1 MLPVQFDLPAN
12 SQIFGRMAA
21 AAGLHGILY
30 PSARQKGKQCLALFP
45 QNWRGSSAF
54 IEVSDPQPNVAR
66 LVRLD
71 GSTPAYI

>member
-1 MLPVQFDLPAN
+1 
-12 SQIFGRMAA
+12 
-21 AAGLHGILY
+21 
-30 PSARQKGKQCLALFP
+30 LFP